1 MSPDRT
7 LVVIPAYNEEATVA
21 EVVARVRGTGF
32 PVLVVDDGSSDVTG
46 RLASGA
52 GAAVMRLP
60 VNLGVGAAMRAGFR
74 HAVEQGYRRVVQ
86 VDADLQH
93 PPEAIPILIAAADDG
108 AQLVVGSRFDAGYSV
123 SGYRRVAM
131 ATVAAVVSRMV
142 GVTLDDVTSGFRVI
156 SQPLLG
162 RFAEQYPAEYL
173 GDTVE
178 ALLQAHAAGA
188 TIAQVSVPMQPRRGG
203 VSTSRLAASGHL
215 ARLAV
220 AVVAGKPKGMAK

>member
-1 MSPDRT
+1 MSPVST
-7 LVVIPAYNEEATVA
+7 LVVVPAYNEEASIA
-21 EVVARVRGTGF
+21 EVVTRVRAAGH
-32 PVLVVDDGSSDVTG
+32 PVLVVDDGSSDLTAP
-46 RLASGA
+46 LARTA
-52 GAAVMRLP
+52 GATVMRLP

-74 HAVEQGYRRVVQ
+74 FAVGNGYHRVVQ
-86 VDADLQH
+86 VDGDLQH
-93 PPEAIPILIAAADDG
+93 PPEAIPTLIAAADDG
-108 AQLVVGSRFDAGYSV
+108 AQLVVGSRFAAGYTV
-123 SGYRRVAM
+123 SGYRRLAM

-162 RFAEQYPAEYL
+162 RFADQYPAEYL

-188 TIAQVSVPMQPRRGG
+188 SIAQVPVSMEPRSEGE
-203 VSTSRLAASGHL
+203 STSRLAASGHL

-220 AVVAGKPKGMAK
+220 AVVAGKPKEMAK